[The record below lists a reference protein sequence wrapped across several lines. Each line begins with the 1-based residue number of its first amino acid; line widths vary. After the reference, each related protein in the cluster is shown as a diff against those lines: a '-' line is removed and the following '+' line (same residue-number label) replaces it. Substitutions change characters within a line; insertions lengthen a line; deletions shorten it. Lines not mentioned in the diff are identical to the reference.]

1 MQITVV
7 ADANP
12 IISALIGGTSREI
25 FFDRRFGFIT
35 SEFTMKEVKKYIPV
49 IAQKLEM
56 PIHHIEIALALL
68 PISIYRK
75 EFYKSKIKKAETLIA
90 RRDKKDVEILA
101 LTLATNNP
109 LWSQDKHFEDISQ
122 IKLLKTKDLL

>member
-35 SEFTMKEVKKYIPV
+35 SEFTIKEVKKYIPV

-56 PIHHIEIALALL
+56 PTHHIEIALALL
-68 PISIYRK
+68 PISVYRK
-75 EFYKSKIKKAETLIA
+75 EFYKSKIEKAEALIA
-90 RRDKKDVEILA
+90 KRDKKDVDILA
-101 LTLATNNP
+101 LALATNNP

>member
-35 SEFTMKEVKKYIPV
+35 SEFTIKEVKKYIPV
-49 IAQKLEM
+49 VAQKLEM
-56 PIHHIEIALALL
+56 PMHHIEITLALL
-68 PISIYRK
+68 PISVYRK
-75 EFYKSKIKKAETLIA
+75 EFYKGRIKEAEALIA
-90 RRDKKDVEILA
+90 KKDKKDVEILA
-101 LTLATNNP
+101 LALATNNP